1 MKTGFTLIELLVVV
15 LIIGVLSAVALPY
28 YFNAVENARL
38 TELKLLWGRGKD
50 YIAGRNLS
58 ESEVEKINGQIQKA
72 KLNHF
77 TGEVICRED
86 NSPCWEMV
94 FTRNSGAA
102 DYQITSVNNF
112 RQLACVP
119 GNALGTS
126 FCKSRMRQDGQ
137 ITVNGKIA
145 YLIH

>member
-38 TELKLLWGRGKD
+38 TELKLLWGRGKN

-58 ESEVEKINGQIQKA
+58 QSDVERINEQIQKA

-77 TGEVICRED
+77 TGEVVCREGS
-86 NSPCWEMV
+86 SPCWEMV
-94 FTRNSGAA
+94 FTRTSGAA
-102 DYQITSVNNF
+102 DYQITSLNNF

-119 GNALGTS
+119 RNPLGTS
-126 FCKSRMRQDGQ
+126 FCKSRMQKDGQ
-137 ITVNGKIA
+137 TTVGGKTA
-145 YLIH
+145 YLIQ